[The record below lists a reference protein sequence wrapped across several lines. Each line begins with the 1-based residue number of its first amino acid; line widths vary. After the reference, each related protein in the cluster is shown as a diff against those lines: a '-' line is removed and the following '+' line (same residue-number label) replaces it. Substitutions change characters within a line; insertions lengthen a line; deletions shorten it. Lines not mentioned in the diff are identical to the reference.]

1 MKAMIFAAGK
11 GTRLKPLTDTMPKAL
26 VPVAGMP
33 LIEHVVRKLV
43 HSGVDS
49 FVVNVHHFADQ
60 LKSYLPTLAQSC
72 NVRIDISD
80 ESAELLE
87 TGGGIKHAATLLTT
101 PSYKNIKAAS
111 EEEDRFI
118 IHNCDIL
125 SNVSIPDFWKA
136 GEAADATL
144 LVSERDTQRYLIF
157 DNDMRL
163 VGWTNIKTGEVKS
176 PYPAVHQAFNP
187 DYVGTEMAYSSVLDP
202 TPVVQKMYHLYAF
215 AGIHQMHTSM
225 LPLMDHWQDRFSII
239 DFYLEQCATHVIRGY
254 VQPDLQLMDVG
265 KLDTLSQA
273 EQFLE
278 ICRK

>member
-33 LIEHVVRKLV
+33 LIEHVVRKLTA
-43 HSGVDS
+43 SGIDS
-49 FVVNVHHFADQ
+49 FVVNVHHHAEQ
-60 LKSYLPTLAQSC
+60 LKAELPLLAEKYS
-72 NVRIDISD
+72 VRIDISD

-87 TGGGIKHAATLLTT
+87 TGGGIKHAAPLLRD
-101 PSYKNIKAAS
+101 A
-111 EEEDRFI
+111 DRFL

-125 SNVSIPDFWKA
+125 SNVDVEAFCKT

-176 PYPAVHQAFNP
+176 PFPAVHQAFNP
-187 DYVGTEMAYSSVLDP
+187 DFLSTEIPYAQFFNDNRIVP
-202 TPVVQKMYHLYAF
+202 EMYRLLAF
-215 AGIHQMHTSM
+215 AGIHQMSTA
-225 LPLMDHWQDRFSII
+225 LMEEMDTWQDKFSII
-239 DFYLEQCATHVIRGY
+239 DYYLQKCATHHIKGY
-254 VQPDLQLMDVG
+254 VQPDLRLMDVG
-265 KLDTLSQA
+265 KLDTLAQA
-273 EQFLE
+273 EEF
-278 ICRK
+278 INDIT